1 MTLTP
6 SVQTDESLRPSDDE
20 IIIDLSDLAFASSAD
35 LAMLVKT
42 LQRVE
47 KSGVKVALTSLQ
59 PNLRRILEIKQLDRM
74 FPMTATL

>member
-47 KSGVKVALTSLQ
+47 KSGVKVALTGLQ

>member
-47 KSGVKVALTSLQ
+47 KSGVKVALTGLQ
-59 PNLRRILEIKQLDRM
+59 QNLRRILEIKQLDRM

>member
-6 SVQTDESLRPSDDE
+6 TVQTSAPLRLSETE
-20 IIIDLSDLAFASSAD
+20 IVIDLSDLAFASSAD
-35 LAMLVKT
+35 LSMLVKT

-47 KSGVKVALTSLQ
+47 KTGVKIALTGLQ
-59 PNLRRILEIKQLDRM
+59 ENLRRIFEIKQLDRL